1 MFLRHCCQYTML
13 DALKECLFS
22 RYCCVFTKDV
32 RGFCVAK
39 VVQCD
44 IVAELMY
51 TCVLVLHD
59 IEILHIDYCGLHS
72 NDISI
77 YWVPR
82 VR

>member
-32 RGFCVAK
+32 REFCVAK

-44 IVAELMY
+44 L
-51 TCVLVLHD
+51 
-59 IEILHIDYCGLHS
+59 
-72 NDISI
+72 
-77 YWVPR
+77 
-82 VR
+82 